1 MPIQQPLPNVPEL
14 AAPVA
19 GLTLFQPNVL
29 LASNQS
35 ISLLRHLDRQPKHC
49 AVSVQPPHLYSVFRP
64 SGNNSSIRLLG
75 QVGSFSSVSLSQA
88 EGSMSFSLAV
98 ASKLWMAA
106 AR

>member
-49 AVSVQPPHLYSVFRP
+49 AITR
-64 SGNNSSIRLLG
+64 RLLTET
-75 QVGSFSSVSLSQA
+75 QTISMALSNFANDSF
-88 EGSMSFSLAV
+88 ELAV
-98 ASKLWMAA
+98 VPSAPVAQMDDLVRELVRV
-106 AR
+106 ARQGLITFA